1 MWDDVGVIRDR
12 AGLDRALTALDEIEA
27 ELMATGLADDNRVFN
42 LTWHDWLNLRSL
54 VEISRVI
61 ALAARGAGEQPRR
74 AFPRGLPGPRRS
86 RDLDLHGRAAARRQ
100 DRDHR
105 RAGPVHHRASRR
117 DAAQRPGCRRMTEA
131 NMIPISSLERT
142 AVELMTKAAI
152 EIPDDYL
159 AGLRRCADTE
169 KGDLSA
175 FVIQAMLENYEA
187 AKEDRRAMC
196 GDTGVP
202 RWYVKIGNEARIEG
216 GPVALEA
223 ALRRATAKATQDVPL
238 RPNRVHPLWRTD
250 HNNNVGIN
258 APEIEYSFHPD
269 ADWIDLTT
277 VHKGGLFGSD
287 YRILFPGDGIDGI
300 KRFYLD
306 TLIAFGK
313 RGLACQPAIVGV
325 GLGGSKDISMVLGKQ
340 ASCLRT
346 VGSRNPDPKIA
357 ALEEELKE
365 LGNSIGMGAMG
376 FMGSSMVVDCHI
388 EVGYCHTGGMPM
400 SVHMFCLSSRRATA
414 RVFADGR
421 VEFRTDPMWFTDY
434 MRRSTVEW
442 ERPMAEAAE

>member
-1 MWDDVGVIRDR
+1 MIPLSSLQDV
-12 AGLDRALTALDEIEA
+12 A
-27 ELMATGLADDNRVFN
+27 ERLMA
-42 LTWHDWLNLRSL
+42 
-54 VEISRVI
+54 
-61 ALAARGAGEQPRR
+61 
-74 AFPRGLPGPRRS
+74 
-86 RDLDLHGRAAARRQ
+86 
-100 DRDHR
+100 
-105 RAGPVHHRASRR
+105 
-117 DAAQRPGCRRMTEA
+117 
-131 NMIPISSLERT
+131 
-142 AVELMTKAAI
+142 KAAI
-152 EIPDDYL
+152 EIPRDYL
-159 AGLRRCADTE
+159 DGLRHCADTE

-175 FVIQAMLENYEA
+175 FVIKAMLDNYDA
-187 AKEDRRAMC
+187 AEEDRRPMC
-196 GDTGVP
+196 GDTGCP

-223 ALRRATAKATQDVPL
+223 ALRRATANATADVPL

-250 HNNNVGIN
+250 HNNNVGIG
-258 APEIEYSFHPD
+258 APEIEYAFHPD
-269 ADWIDLTT
+269 ADWIELTT

-287 YRILFPGDGIDGI
+287 YRMLFPADGLDGI

-325 GLGGSKDISMVLGKQ
+325 GLGGNKDTCMVLGKQ
-340 ASCLRT
+340 AACLRT

-357 ALEEELKE
+357 ALEEEFKT

-414 RVFADGR
+414 RVYADGR
-421 VEFRTDPMWFTDY
+421 ATFRTDPEWFTDY
-434 MRRSTVEW
+434 SRRETVEW
-442 ERPMAEAAE
+442 PAVVAQAAE